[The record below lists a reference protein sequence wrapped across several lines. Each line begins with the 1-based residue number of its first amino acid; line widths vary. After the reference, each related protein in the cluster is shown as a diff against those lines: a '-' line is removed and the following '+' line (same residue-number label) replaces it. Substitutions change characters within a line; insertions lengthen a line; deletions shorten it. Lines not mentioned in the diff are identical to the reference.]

1 MLNYSNALNHAMST
15 VQIGEV
21 KEVMQIRG
29 LILQVLRSCFQV
41 ILSRILKDV
50 LCSRRNGEVLRQIT
64 NLPLKFTN
72 PS

>member
-1 MLNYSNALNHAMST
+1 MLNYSNALNHAMNT

-21 KEVMQIRG
+21 KAVMQIRG

-50 LCSRRNGEVLRQIT
+50 YARGEMGMFYDKLQIC
-64 NLPLKFTN
+64 L
-72 PS
+72 